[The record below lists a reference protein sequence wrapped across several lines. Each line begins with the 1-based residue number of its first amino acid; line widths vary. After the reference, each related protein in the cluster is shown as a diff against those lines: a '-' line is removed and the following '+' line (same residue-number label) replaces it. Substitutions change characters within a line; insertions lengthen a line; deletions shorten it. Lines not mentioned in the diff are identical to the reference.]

1 MNQRYEK
8 SCQYVGIDLHRRRSV
23 VLRMDGEGEV
33 LDCVRIDNSVPALV
47 EQVAKAGAGAPVAV
61 EATYGWYWAVD
72 ALTEAGFAVVL
83 AHPRG
88 IKTMRNR
95 RAKTDALDARELA
108 DLLRL
113 GRLARAWIAPPEVR
127 ELRELVRY
135 RHKLVHDRAAVKA
148 SIHAVLGKCGVIPEI
163 ADVFGPVG
171 TKMLD
176 GLVLPEPYASRVA
189 SQRRILTALSREIDG
204 VEVETA
210 RRLQDNPQYQAL
222 LSINGVGPVMAAIFV
237 AEIGDVH
244 RFASR
249 GPARL
254 LGWVDHPGRLLRQAD
269 PLRARVQA
277 RQQAAAVGRRR
288 GLPTSPRALPREQA
302 TGDHRTPRQ
311 GRAAHRDRRRGPAHD
326 QGRLLHDARR
336 ARPMPG
342 RTRAGRQLSRLPTR
356 RAREVAIGMAR
367 PLLVAADFM

>member
-1 MNQRYEK
+1 VNQRYEK

-33 LDCVRIDNSVPALV
+33 LECVRIENSVRALLA
-47 EQVAKAGAGAPVAV
+47 EVAKAGPGAPVAL

-72 ALTEAGFAVVL
+72 ALTGAGFAVVL

-88 IKTMRNR
+88 IKTMQNR

-113 GRLARAWIAPPEVR
+113 GRLATAWIAPPQIR

-163 ADVFGPVG
+163 ADMFGPVG

-176 GLVLPEPYASRVA
+176 ALELPEPYASRVA
-189 SQRRILTALSREIDG
+189 SQRRILAALTAEVVRLEI
-204 VEVETA
+204 ETA
-210 RRLQDNPQYQAL
+210 RRLKDNTEYRAL
-222 LSINGVGPVMAAIFV
+222 LTIAGVGPVMAAIFV

-244 RFASR
+244 RFATADQLACWTGLTTR
-249 GPARL
+249 
-254 LGWVDHPGRLLRQAD
+254 VDSSDKKTRYGHVSKQGSRLLRW
-269 PLRARVQA
+269 
-277 RQQAAAVGRRR
+277 AAVEGC
-288 GLPTSPRALPREQA
+288 Q
-302 TGDHRTPRQ
+302 
-311 GRAAHRDRRRGPAHD
+311 
-326 QGRLLHDARR
+326 
-336 ARPMPG
+336 
-342 RTRAGRQLSRLPTR
+342 
-356 RAREVAIGMAR
+356 RAREPYLADKRRAIIQRRGRGAQHIAT
-367 PLLVAADFM
+367 VAAARHMIKVVYYTMRDGHARCLDAPLPVPA